1 MTSIVR
7 SAARLAVTAILAFAF
22 TYQLAAQDSASTAAK
37 DVPAGASAGAASI
50 PKVTKIDI
58 AGLKPLIKPDGKPLL
73 INFWATWCPPCREEF
88 PDLVKIDNEFSG
100 KIDVITI
107 TMDDPADIDT
117 LVPQFLAKMNAQMPT
132 YLLHTPDESAA
143 IKLVT
148 NDWNGNL
155 PLTVLYEANG
165 KTAYLRKG
173 KIKYDAVVA
182 EINKLFDAP
191 LADKI
196 FSTVDFVKI
205 KDGKRDEALYYYAN
219 NWRLYR
225 EEAVRRGLI
234 HSFELIDAKSATSTD
249 FDLILITRYLGPVQF
264 RDSEKNFEPI
274 LKQMRPNG
282 PILKN
287 EIKPADF
294 RQSVFLYN
302 GESPFIST
310 K

>member
-1 MTSIVR
+1 
-7 SAARLAVTAILAFAF
+7 LTAILAFAF
-22 TYQLAAQDSASTAAK
+22 VNELAAQDTTATAGKDRPVDPPAAAS
-37 DVPAGASAGAASI
+37 SI

-58 AGLKPLIKPDGKPLL
+58 EGLKPLLKPDGRPLL

-88 PDLVKIDNEFSG
+88 PDLVKLDKEFGG

-107 TMDDPADIDT
+107 SMDDPGDIDT
-117 LVPQFLAKMNAQMPT
+117 LVPQFLAKMNAGMPT
-132 YLLHTPDESAA
+132 YLLHTPDEDAA

-148 NDWNGNL
+148 PDYSGNL
-155 PLTVLYEANG
+155 PLTVLYESNG
-165 KTAYLRKG
+165 KTAYVRKG
-173 KIKYDAVVA
+173 KIKYETVAA

-191 LADKI
+191 LAGRI
-196 FSTVDFVKI
+196 YSTVDLVKI
-205 KDGKRDEALYYYAN
+205 KDGKRAEAMYYYEN

-225 EEAVRRGLI
+225 EEALRRGLI
-234 HSFELIDAKSATSTD
+234 HSYELIDTKSEANSSI
-249 FDLILITRYLGPVQF
+249 DLILITRYLGPVQF
-264 RDSEKNFEPI
+264 RESEKNFEPI

-302 GESPFIST
+302 GESPFFST